1 MSKRLIL
8 LIVGLVVLTMIGF
21 SVFFKTQNRT
31 VETKENPAFTAYINA
46 YTSGIISTES
56 TIRILLTNEIETSIE
71 VGKPISKTLFDFS
84 PSIKGTAVWLDS
96 RTIEFR
102 PEKSLPGNTHYKA
115 QFYLS
120 EILKVSDEFKTFDFD
135 FQTMQQSFEVSVDGI
150 TTTDKKTLRT
160 QRLDGTLST
169 ADVADPKL
177 IEKIITVVQNGKT
190 LAVRWTHESNK
201 TTHRFSVEGIER
213 TEKAGTV
220 EINWDGKP
228 IDVETKGNKIIQIP
242 ALGDFKV
249 IDVNVIQSPEQYA
262 ILHFSDPVLENQT
275 LDGLITLSEGSSL
288 KYIIEGNEIRVYPQ
302 MRQVGERT
310 ITAELG
316 IKNILGMP
324 LKERYVMEILFE
336 ELKPEVQL
344 IGKGVILPNSN
355 GLIFPFKAVSL
366 KAIDLK
372 ILKIYEKNIPQFLQV
387 NNLDGDRELRRVG
400 KVLLKKT
407 IQLNDKNISDL
418 GRWNTYSFDLA
429 QLIKTEPG
437 AIYKIIISFKKQYS
451 TYKCTE
457 AVKGEADKSGED
469 EQNQDTRY
477 ADNEEKD
484 WDYYGDYY
492 DNDYE
497 YYNYNYENR
506 DNPCSSSYY
515 HQREVSRNILASDLG
530 IIAKRGTDGSMN
542 FVVTNLVT
550 TKPVA
555 GATIELYDFQLQ
567 LLKSLQTNSDGMCA
581 MVFKK
586 KPFIMVVKSGSQ
598 RGYLKFDDGSSLS
611 LSAFDVSGEVVQKGI
626 KGFIYGERGV
636 WRPGDTLFLSFI
648 LEDKLN
654 SLPKTHPVEFE
665 LLNPQGQI
673 YKKMVKTTGLNGF
686 YTFPVTTDRNSPTGN
701 WTANVRVGGALFSKS
716 IKIETIMPN
725 RLKINLDFKTEK
737 LLVTKKDAAG
747 TLEVK
752 WLAGA
757 IAKNLVAKVDVTLS
771 QMHTAFKKF
780 DDFVFDDPARS
791 YSSDAQTIFD
801 GTTNDKGTAIVKPNI
816 NVKNAAPGMLRAS
829 FKVRVFEQG
838 GAFSVDQFSIPY
850 SPYTSYVGIKVPE
863 GNKFTGMLVTDTN
876 HIIKVATVDGDG
888 NPVSKSHLKVDIY
901 KVSWRWWWDSY
912 DGDLANYVGNTSK
925 EIFQSMDIST
935 VNGKGQFVLRVNRPS
950 WGRFYV
956 RVTDEESGHS
966 TGQTVYIDWPAW
978 AGSSPKGNEGATLL
992 SFTSDKKTYNVG
1004 EDVKLTIPSSAEGR
1018 ALISIESG
1026 SKVINSFWAETT
1038 KGQTNYSFKVTPEMT
1053 PNVYVNVTLVQPHAQ
1068 TVNDLPIRLYGVVPI
1083 SVEDPGT
1090 HLYPVVTTPEVWK
1103 PETKSSFTVS
1113 EKNGKE
1119 MTYSVA
1125 IVDEGLLDLTRFK
1138 TPDPWSAFYAREALG
1153 VKTWD
1158 MFDMVIG
1165 AFGDKLARL
1174 LAIGG
1179 DGDINK
1185 KAGNKANRFKPMVKF
1200 LGPFFLKK
1208 GETARHEFMMP
1219 QYVGSVR
1226 TMVVA
1231 GYNAA
1236 YGSADKTTPVRKPLM
1251 ILGTLPR
1258 VVGPGEEVD
1267 LPVNVFAMEKQV
1279 KNVKVEIQTN
1289 NMFIP
1294 QDGTSKSISFKEIGD
1309 EVVSFKLKVNPA
1321 LGIGTVKIIATS
1333 GTEKA
1338 TYDIEIDVRNP
1349 NPPVVNVLESVV
1361 EAGKTWNSPYT
1372 PPGMSGT
1379 NKGTIELSSIPPI
1392 NLGERL
1398 KYLIEYPHGCIEQ
1411 TTSAVF
1417 PQLYLSDIME
1427 LNSDFKVAISKNIK
1441 AGIERIKLFQTSSGG
1456 MSYWAGRYE
1465 ADDWGTSYAG
1475 HFLLEAEAK
1484 GYMLPPGVIDN
1495 WKRYQRYSANSWAP
1509 KNEKYY
1515 FYNDDLEQ
1523 AYRLYTLALAKAPEL
1538 GAMNR
1543 LKEYPRLSVTAKW
1556 RLAAA
1561 YAKAGQPEVARKL
1574 IANLTTTVPKYCEM
1588 GWSYGSN
1595 DRDEAMILETLTL
1608 LDMKPKAASLVKE
1621 VSKSLSSAYWM
1632 STQTTAYCLIAVSK
1646 FVGSN
1651 GASSEMKYNVK
1662 INTAAPIALNTKLPL
1677 KQIDMQLKGAAPGN
1691 VSVTNNGTGI
1701 LFARIIM
1708 EGSPATGDQTNV
1720 DNDLKLA
1727 INYTTMQGAPIDVSR
1742 LEQGTDIIAEVQITN
1757 PGIRGEYLQMAL
1769 TQIFPSG
1776 WEIHNTRMDEAENT
1790 VKTDYPTYQD
1800 IRDDRVYTYFNVSPY
1815 KTSTFRIVLN
1825 AAYVG
1830 KYYLPTVYCE
1840 AMYDNTIN
1848 SRKPGKWV
1856 EVVKAGQ

>member
-1 MSKRLIL
+1 
-8 LIVGLVVLTMIGF
+8 
-21 SVFFKTQNRT
+21 
-31 VETKENPAFTAYINA
+31 
-46 YTSGIISTES
+46 
-56 TIRILLTNEIETSIE
+56 
-71 VGKPISKTLFDFS
+71 
-84 PSIKGTAVWLDS
+84 
-96 RTIEFR
+96 
-102 PEKSLPGNTHYKA
+102 
-115 QFYLS
+115 
-120 EILKVSDEFKTFDFD
+120 
-135 FQTMQQSFEVSVDGI
+135 
-150 TTTDKKTLRT
+150 
-160 QRLDGTLST
+160 
-169 ADVADPKL
+169 
-177 IEKIITVVQNGKT
+177 
-190 LAVRWTHESNK
+190 
-201 TTHRFSVEGIER
+201 
-213 TEKAGTV
+213 
-220 EINWDGKP
+220 
-228 IDVETKGNKIIQIP
+228 
-242 ALGDFKV
+242 
-249 IDVNVIQSPEQYA
+249 
-262 ILHFSDPVLENQT
+262 
-275 LDGLITLSEGSSL
+275 
-288 KYIIEGNEIRVYPQ
+288 
-302 MRQVGERT
+302 
-310 ITAELG
+310 
-316 IKNILGMP
+316 
-324 LKERYVMEILFE
+324 
-336 ELKPEVQL
+336 
-344 IGKGVILPNSN
+344 
-355 GLIFPFKAVSL
+355 
-366 KAIDLK
+366 
-372 ILKIYEKNIPQFLQV
+372 
-387 NNLDGDRELRRVG
+387 
-400 KVLLKKT
+400 
-407 IQLNDKNISDL
+407 
-418 GRWNTYSFDLA
+418 
-429 QLIKTEPG
+429 
-437 AIYKIIISFKKQYS
+437 
-451 TYKCTE
+451 
-457 AVKGEADKSGED
+457 
-469 EQNQDTRY
+469 
-477 ADNEEKD
+477 
-484 WDYYGDYY
+484 
-492 DNDYE
+492 
-497 YYNYNYENR
+497 
-506 DNPCSSSYY
+506 
-515 HQREVSRNILASDLG
+515 
-530 IIAKRGTDGSMN
+530 
-542 FVVTNLVT
+542 
-550 TKPVA
+550 
-555 GATIELYDFQLQ
+555 
-567 LLKSLQTNSDGMCA
+567 
-581 MVFKK
+581 
-586 KPFIMVVKSGSQ
+586 MVVKSGSQ

-1289 NMFIP
+1289 SMFIP

-1309 EVVSFKLKVNPA
+1309 EVVSFKLKVNPT

-1361 EAGKTWNSPYT
+1361 EAGKTWNTPYT

-1701 LFARIIM
+1701 MFARIIM

>member
-1 MSKRLIL
+1 
-8 LIVGLVVLTMIGF
+8 
-21 SVFFKTQNRT
+21 
-31 VETKENPAFTAYINA
+31 
-46 YTSGIISTES
+46 
-56 TIRILLTNEIETSIE
+56 
-71 VGKPISKTLFDFS
+71 
-84 PSIKGTAVWLDS
+84 
-96 RTIEFR
+96 
-102 PEKSLPGNTHYKA
+102 
-115 QFYLS
+115 
-120 EILKVSDEFKTFDFD
+120 
-135 FQTMQQSFEVSVDGI
+135 
-150 TTTDKKTLRT
+150 
-160 QRLDGTLST
+160 
-169 ADVADPKL
+169 
-177 IEKIITVVQNGKT
+177 
-190 LAVRWTHESNK
+190 
-201 TTHRFSVEGIER
+201 
-213 TEKAGTV
+213 
-220 EINWDGKP
+220 
-228 IDVETKGNKIIQIP
+228 
-242 ALGDFKV
+242 
-249 IDVNVIQSPEQYA
+249 
-262 ILHFSDPVLENQT
+262 
-275 LDGLITLSEGSSL
+275 
-288 KYIIEGNEIRVYPQ
+288 
-302 MRQVGERT
+302 
-310 ITAELG
+310 
-316 IKNILGMP
+316 
-324 LKERYVMEILFE
+324 
-336 ELKPEVQL
+336 
-344 IGKGVILPNSN
+344 
-355 GLIFPFKAVSL
+355 
-366 KAIDLK
+366 
-372 ILKIYEKNIPQFLQV
+372 
-387 NNLDGDRELRRVG
+387 
-400 KVLLKKT
+400 
-407 IQLNDKNISDL
+407 
-418 GRWNTYSFDLA
+418 
-429 QLIKTEPG
+429 
-437 AIYKIIISFKKQYS
+437 
-451 TYKCTE
+451 
-457 AVKGEADKSGED
+457 
-469 EQNQDTRY
+469 
-477 ADNEEKD
+477 
-484 WDYYGDYY
+484 
-492 DNDYE
+492 
-497 YYNYNYENR
+497 
-506 DNPCSSSYY
+506 
-515 HQREVSRNILASDLG
+515 
-530 IIAKRGTDGSMN
+530 
-542 FVVTNLVT
+542 
-550 TKPVA
+550 
-555 GATIELYDFQLQ
+555 
-567 LLKSLQTNSDGMCA
+567 
-581 MVFKK
+581 
-586 KPFIMVVKSGSQ
+586 
-598 RGYLKFDDGSSLS
+598 
-611 LSAFDVSGEVVQKGI
+611 
-626 KGFIYGERGV
+626 
-636 WRPGDTLFLSFI
+636 
-648 LEDKLN
+648 
-654 SLPKTHPVEFE
+654 
-665 LLNPQGQI
+665 
-673 YKKMVKTTGLNGF
+673 
-686 YTFPVTTDRNSPTGN
+686 
-701 WTANVRVGGALFSKS
+701 
-716 IKIETIMPN
+716 
-725 RLKINLDFKTEK
+725 
-737 LLVTKKDAAG
+737 
-747 TLEVK
+747 
-752 WLAGA
+752 
-757 IAKNLVAKVDVTLS
+757 
-771 QMHTAFKKF
+771 MHTAFKKF

-1289 NMFIP
+1289 SMFIP

-1309 EVVSFKLKVNPA
+1309 EVVSFKLKVNPT

-1361 EAGKTWNSPYT
+1361 EAGKTWNTPYT

-1701 LFARIIM
+1701 MFARIIM